1 MLHAIWKGPPAAPP
15 QLWLLPRPALHSC
28 AAGPHQRHL
37 SPEHIV
43 PKLRGRQP
51 ALLAADMAMHMEL
64 WGPLLPAPLSY
75 DLVPQQAC
83 VEAMHL
89 RGVDAGTNR
98 QPQVASDVVVG
109 EGVAARAGGRRA
121 RAAGPRQV
129 LHCQLAGLERRR
141 LKQRGLHLWVEGV
154 CQEGALDRLL
164 HTHHVLARTFRAL
177 ARPRCTASRPEVLA
191 ALWLNNRLELLRTWL
206 PQARRDKLVR
216 AQGP

>member
-43 PKLRGRQP
+43 PELRGRQP

-98 QPQVASDVVVG
+98 QPQVASDVIVS

-141 LKQRGLHLWVEGV
+141 LKQRGLHLWMGGV
-154 CQEGALDRLL
+154 CQREPRAGCCT
-164 HTHHVLARTFRAL
+164 HTMCWPAPSEPLRGPA
-177 ARPRCTASRPEVLA
+177 ARPH
-191 ALWLNNRLELLRTWL
+191 
-206 PQARRDKLVR
+206 ARRCWLLC
-216 AQGP
+216 GSTTG